1 MYKTNIIPN
10 RIKQPARCCINCG
23 KGYNLKSA
31 LDKHVILCELIT
43 RTNKKKKLV
52 IVEEEEELIIP
63 NSKQLYH
70 MIIELTEKYDK
81 LSKKMEEVSKYAVKE
96 KKKINILEWLHNNT
110 STSLTCSF
118 QEFSANIKLD
128 DTQMNF
134 IFNNTY
140 NDILNEIFNQY
151 IVTTENIP
159 ITAFIQKSNTLFI
172 FNTSNSN
179 ISNSNKSNSWME
191 LPNDLFI
198 TFLISIQMKISK
210 LLYEWKQTHKEELG
224 TNDKL
229 SELYNRTLIKIMTP
243 EFKQERYY
251 TKAKTLL
258 YNKIKKD
265 IKFLIEYEFE
275 F

>member
-1 MYKTNIIPN
+1 MYKTNLIPN

-23 KGYNLKSA
+23 KGYNLKSS
-31 LDKHVILCELIT
+31 LDKHVILCELVT

-52 IVEEEEELIIP
+52 IVEEEEVIIP
-63 NSKQLYH
+63 NNKQLYH
-70 MIIELTEKYDK
+70 MIIELTAKYDT
-81 LSKKMEEVSKYAVKE
+81 LSKKMEEVSKYAIKE
-96 KKKINILEWLHNNT
+96 KKKINILEWLNNNI
-110 STSLTCSF
+110 STSLTYSF
-118 QEFSANIKLD
+118 QELSANVKLD
-128 DTQMNF
+128 NTQIGY

-151 IVTTENIP
+151 IFVNTENIP
-159 ITAFIQKSNTLFI
+159 ITAFIQKPNTLFI
-172 FNTSNSN
+172 FNISNISN
-179 ISNSNKSNSWME
+179 ISNSNCWME

-210 LLYEWKQTHKEELG
+210 LLYEWKQVHKEELKS
-224 TNDKL
+224 NDKL
-229 SELYNRTLIKIMTP
+229 GELYNRTLIKIMTP
-243 EFKQERYY
+243 EFKQEKYY

>member
-1 MYKTNIIPN
+1 MYNIPN

-52 IVEEEEELIIP
+52 IVEEEEEVIIP

-70 MIIELTEKYDK
+70 MIIELTAKYDK
-81 LSKKMEEVSKYAVKE
+81 LSKKMEEVSKYAIKE
-96 KKKINILEWLHNNT
+96 KKKINILEWLNNNI
-110 STSLTCSF
+110 STSLTYSF
-118 QEFSANIKLD
+118 QELSANIKLD
-128 DTQMNF
+128 KTQMNF

-151 IVTTENIP
+151 IVAENIP
-159 ITAFIQKSNTLFI
+159 ITAFIQKPNALFI
-172 FNTSNSN
+172 FHNSCWIELSNDT
-179 ISNSNKSNSWME
+179 
-191 LPNDLFI
+191 LI

-210 LLYEWKQTHKEELG
+210 LLYEWKQAHKEELNS
-224 TNDKL
+224 NDKL
-229 SELYNRTLIKIMTP
+229 GELYNRTLIKIMTP

-265 IKFLIEYEFE
+265 IKFLIEYEFV

>member
-1 MYKTNIIPN
+1 MYNIPN

-31 LDKHVILCELIT
+31 LDKHVILCELVT

-52 IVEEEEELIIP
+52 IVEEEEEVIIP

-70 MIIELTEKYDK
+70 MIIELTAKYDK

-96 KKKINILEWLHNNT
+96 KKKINILEWLNNNI
-110 STSLTCSF
+110 SLTCSF

-128 DTQMNF
+128 NTQMNF

-172 FNTSNSN
+172 FHTPMPNNTNN
-179 ISNSNKSNSWME
+179 CCWME

-210 LLYEWKQTHKEELG
+210 LLYEWKQAHKEELG
-224 TNDKL
+224 SNDKL
-229 SELYNRTLIKIMTP
+229 SELYNKTLVKIMTP

-258 YNKIKKD
+258 YNKLKKD
-265 IKFLIEYEFE
+265 IKILIEYEFE

>member
-1 MYKTNIIPN
+1 MYNIPN

-31 LDKHVILCELIT
+31 LDKHVILCELVT

-52 IVEEEEELIIP
+52 IVEEEEEVIIP

-70 MIIELTEKYDK
+70 MIIELTAKYDK

-96 KKKINILEWLHNNT
+96 KKKINILEWLNNNNT

-128 DTQMNF
+128 NTQMNF

-151 IVTTENIP
+151 IAINNVNNVENIP
-159 ITAFIQKSNTLFI
+159 LAAFIQKSNTLFI
-172 FNTSNSN
+172 FTHMPNNTNN
-179 ISNSNKSNSWME
+179 YCWME

-210 LLYEWKQTHKEELG
+210 LLYEWKQAHKEELES
-224 TNDKL
+224 NDKL
-229 SELYNRTLIKIMTP
+229 CELYNKTLVKIMTP

-258 YNKIKKD
+258 YNKLKKD

>member
-1 MYKTNIIPN
+1 MYKTNLISN

-52 IVEEEEELIIP
+52 IVEEEEVIIP
-63 NSKQLYH
+63 NNKQLYH
-70 MIIELTEKYDK
+70 MIIELTAKYDT
-81 LSKKMEEVSKYAVKE
+81 LSKKMEEVSKYAIKE
-96 KKKINILEWLHNNT
+96 KKKINILEWLNNNI
-110 STSLTCSF
+110 STSLTYSF
-118 QEFSANIKLD
+118 QELSANIKLD
-128 DTQMNF
+128 KTQMNF

-151 IVTTENIP
+151 IVAENIP
-159 ITAFIQKSNTLFI
+159 ITAFIQKPNTLFI
-172 FNTSNSN
+172 FNISNTSNCWIELSN
-179 ISNSNKSNSWME
+179 DT
-191 LPNDLFI
+191 LI

-210 LLYEWKQTHKEELG
+210 LLYEWKQVHKEELKS
-224 TNDKL
+224 NDKL
-229 SELYNRTLIKIMTP
+229 GELYNRTLIKIMTP

-265 IKFLIEYEFE
+265 IKFLIEYEFV